1 MTKHPARRLGCGTN
15 GEQNIKDHVF
25 FRHIN
30 WLKLMNREVQP
41 PFKPKIVSI
50 FLAVCLFVSFP
61 IPLGILK
68 IRFRDTVSEKFN
80 DEPARHFPSLK
91 CGWGGRRSFF

>member
-1 MTKHPARRLGCGTN
+1 MKESTNREYLRIRFFFFLFQFLTKHPARRLGCGTN

-30 WLKLMNREVQP
+30 WLRLMNREVQP

-50 FLAVCLFVSFP
+50 FLAVGLFV
-61 IPLGILK
+61 
-68 IRFRDTVSEKFN
+68 FN
-80 DEPARHFPSLK
+80 PARNSKNSLP
-91 CGWGGRRSFF
+91 